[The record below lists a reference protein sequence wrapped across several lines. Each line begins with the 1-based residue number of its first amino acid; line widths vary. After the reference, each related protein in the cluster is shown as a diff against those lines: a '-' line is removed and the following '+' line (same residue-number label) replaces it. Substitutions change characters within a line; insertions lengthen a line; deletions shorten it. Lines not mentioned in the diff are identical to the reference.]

1 MASVNV
7 RDETVEFDSPMLVEG
22 LPGIG
27 LVGKIATDH
36 IIEQFDMTYF
46 ASVDCD
52 GLPQV
57 AIYRDRS
64 RGVEPP
70 VRLYADEERD
80 VLALRSDVPIS
91 AAAAAEFATCL
102 TGWFDEHDVTPLYI
116 SGLPTEKQAGR
127 VPALHAVGTG
137 NTAELLDEH
146 DLPLPSE
153 AGVVSGPT
161 GALINRADEIA
172 LDAVSLV
179 VESDKRF
186 PDPEAARVLIQKGI
200 EPLAGVDVN
209 TDDLVER
216 AEQIRDQKEELAK
229 KMQEAEVDE
238 VSQAQPLRG
247 FH

>member
-27 LVGKIATDH
+27 LVGKIATNH

-91 AAAAAEFATCL
+91 AAAVMGMPATARSIAKF
-102 TGWFDEHDVTPLYI
+102 T
-116 SGLPTEKQAGR
+116 
-127 VPALHAVGTG
+127 
-137 NTAELLDEH
+137 LLRAIA
-146 DLPLPSE
+146 SE
-153 AGVVSGPT
+153 
-161 GALINRADEIA
+161 GASPFSMR
-172 LDAVSLV
+172 S
-179 VESDKRF
+179 
-186 PDPEAARVLIQKGI
+186 
-200 EPLAGVDVN
+200 
-209 TDDLVER
+209 
-216 AEQIRDQKEELAK
+216 
-229 KMQEAEVDE
+229 
-238 VSQAQPLRG
+238 
-247 FH
+247 